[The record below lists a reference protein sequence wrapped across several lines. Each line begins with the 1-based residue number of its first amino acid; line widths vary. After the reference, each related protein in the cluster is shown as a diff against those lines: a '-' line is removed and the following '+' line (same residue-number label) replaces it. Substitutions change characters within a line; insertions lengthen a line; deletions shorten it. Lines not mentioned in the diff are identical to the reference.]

1 MKILL
6 VNDGSSQAENALRFG
21 AQIARRVSI
30 PPTILAVIDQPVQNA
45 PSEAEA
51 IQKRSLDLVD
61 NIEVRTL
68 VCTGD
73 AYEQIIIETNQG
85 DYDLVI
91 IGDKRPRNLLRRI
104 LWRSTAVKVA
114 EHASCSVVIVRGMA
128 RPVQR
133 ILLCDSGVEGS
144 SLLSRLIVQLAAV
157 LEGEEDVTV
166 LHVMSQVSAGPGVRG
181 KHLRAGAEE
190 LIQEHTPEGELL
202 EHDINMLD
210 VPGIHPTPKVR
221 HGLVVDE
228 ILAEARSGDYDL
240 VVVGAHPLSG
250 EERFL
255 LDNIGH
261 QVLKN
266 IDRPILVVRNKEV
279 RERAS

>member
-30 PPTILAVIDQPVQNA
+30 PPTILAVIDQADQNA
-45 PSEAEA
+45 PSEAET
-51 IQKRSLDLVD
+51 ILQRSLDLVD

-91 IGDKRPRNLLRRI
+91 IGDRRPRNLIRRI
-104 LWRSTAVKVA
+104 LWRSSAVKVA
-114 EHASCSVVIVRGMA
+114 EHAPCSVVIVRGMA
-128 RPVQR
+128 RPVHR

-181 KHLRAGAEE
+181 KDLRAGAEE

-202 EHDINMLD
+202 ELDINLLD

-240 VVVGAHPLSG
+240 VVVGAHPLTSEG
-250 EERFL
+250 KFL

-279 RERAS
+279 R

>member
-30 PPTILAVIDQPVQNA
+30 PPTILAVIDQADQNA
-45 PSEAEA
+45 PSEAET
-51 IQKRSLDLVD
+51 ILQRSLDLVD

-91 IGDKRPRNLLRRI
+91 IGDRRPRNLIRRI
-104 LWRSTAVKVA
+104 LWRSSAVKVA
-114 EHASCSVVIVRGMA
+114 EHAPCSVVIVRGMA
-128 RPVQR
+128 RSVHR

-181 KHLRAGAEE
+181 KDLRAGAEE

-202 EHDINMLD
+202 ELDINLLD

-240 VVVGAHPLSG
+240 VVVGAHPLTSEG
-250 EERFL
+250 KFL

-279 RERAS
+279 R

>member
-21 AQIARRVSI
+21 AQIARRVSV
-30 PPTILAVIDQPVQNA
+30 PPTILAVIDQADQNA
-45 PSEAEA
+45 PSEAET
-51 IQKRSLDLVD
+51 ILQRSLDLVD

-91 IGDKRPRNLLRRI
+91 IGDRRPRNLIRRI
-104 LWRSTAVKVA
+104 LWRSSAVKVA
-114 EHASCSVVIVRGMA
+114 EHAPCSVVIVRGMA
-128 RPVQR
+128 RPVHR

-181 KHLRAGAEE
+181 KDLRAGAEE

-202 EHDINMLD
+202 ELDINLLD

-240 VVVGAHPLSG
+240 VVVGAHPLTSEG
-250 EERFL
+250 KFL

-279 RERAS
+279 R

>member
-1 MKILL
+1 MNILL

-104 LWRSTAVKVA
+104 LWRSSAVKVA
-114 EHASCSVVIVRGMA
+114 EHAPCSVVIVRGMA
-128 RPVQR
+128 RSVHR

-240 VVVGAHPLSG
+240 VVVGAHPLTSEG
-250 EERFL
+250 KFL